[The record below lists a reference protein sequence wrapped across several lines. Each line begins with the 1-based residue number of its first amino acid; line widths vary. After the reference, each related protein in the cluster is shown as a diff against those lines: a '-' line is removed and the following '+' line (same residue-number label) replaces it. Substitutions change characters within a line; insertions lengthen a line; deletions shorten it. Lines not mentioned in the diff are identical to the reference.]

1 MIVTINGILKL
12 KQPDYVIVNI
22 NGLGYECYISNNTYV
37 SLPDINR
44 EVDLLIYHHI
54 SENNQQLFAFSDKV
68 ERDLFKLLISVSGIG
83 PKTAITLLSAVSPDE
98 FKRRLIASE
107 VEMLTSLPGIGPKTA
122 RRIIVELKDKFVTI
136 SKNDLPKEESIIEP
150 EISDACDALIALGF
164 QMQDIKNV
172 ITDIKK
178 KDGIMKTEEIVK
190 KALVKLR

>member
-1 MIVTINGILKL
+1 MIVTINGILKF
-12 KQPDYVIVNI
+12 KQPDYIIVNI

-136 SKNDLPKEESIIEP
+136 SKSDLPKEESTIEP

>member
-98 FKRRLIASE
+98 FKRRFIASE
-107 VEMLTSLPGIGPKTA
+107 VEMFTSLPGIGPKTA

>member
-1 MIVTINGILKL
+1 MIVTINGILKF
-12 KQPDYVIVNI
+12 KQPDNIIVNL

-44 EVDLLIYHHI
+44 EIDLLIYHHI
-54 SENNQQLFAFSDKV
+54 SENNQQLFAFSDRI

-136 SKNDLPKEESIIEP
+136 SKNDLPKEESITEP

-172 ITDIKK
+172 IINIKK
-178 KDGIMKTEEIVK
+178 KDGIMSTEEIIK

>member
-54 SENNQQLFAFSDKV
+54 SENNQQLFAFSDRV

-172 ITDIKK
+172 IINIKK
-178 KDGIMKTEEIVK
+178 KDGIMSTEEIIK

>member
-1 MIVTINGILKL
+1 MIVTINGILKF
-12 KQPDYVIVNI
+12 KQPDYIIVNI